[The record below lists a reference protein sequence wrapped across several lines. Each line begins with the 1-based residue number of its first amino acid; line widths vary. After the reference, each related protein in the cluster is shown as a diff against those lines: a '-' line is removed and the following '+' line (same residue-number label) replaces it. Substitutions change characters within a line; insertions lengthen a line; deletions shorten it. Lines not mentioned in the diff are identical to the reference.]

1 MSTLRPRF
9 AAAALALAGLLFL
22 LYPALRPWHDETTA
36 AGAAASMGSS
46 AWVAAHFFAMIGF
59 ILVPLGMLALK
70 PIAPAIVF
78 WIGSGLV
85 LPYYGAEDF
94 GLHVFATREGDLL
107 AAVEAVRYQP
117 VAVAMFGVGLLLIAV
132 GAILT
137 AVAWWNEGGLARWG
151 SLIFAIAFTAY
162 LPQFFTPAPVRI
174 AHGVLVAIGCLAIA
188 ASLWQSRSAAS
199 TYDVERHSHLLRSLK
214 RV

>member
-22 LYPALRPWHDETTA
+22 LYPAVRPWHDETTA

-46 AWVAAHFFAMIGF
+46 AWVAAHFFAIIGF
-59 ILVPLGMLALK
+59 ILVPIGLLCLRT
-70 PIAPAIVF
+70 ITPAIVF

-94 GLHVFATREGDLL
+94 GLHAIATGKGDLL
-107 AAVEAVRYQP
+107 ATVDAVRYQP
-117 VAVAMFGVGLLLIAV
+117 VAITIFGVGLLLIAA

-151 SLIFAIAFTAY
+151 SLIFAIAFATY

-174 AHGVLVAIGCLAIA
+174 AHGVLAAVGCLAVA
-188 ASLWQSRSAAS
+188 ANLWRQARI
-199 TYDVERHSHLLRSLK
+199 
-214 RV
+214 